1 MSSQRGF
8 FDVDERLTRL
18 SALGDRLEGYAGA
31 VDFEIFRAD
40 LERALGYRSGEQGG
54 RPPYDPV
61 MMFKILIVQ
70 TQPASR
76 TSGRSS
82 SSTTGSPSCDFW
94 V

>member
-40 LERALGYRSGEQGG
+40 LERALGYRSG
-54 RPPYDPV
+54 
-61 MMFKILIVQ
+61 
-70 TQPASR
+70 A
-76 TSGRSS
+76 
-82 SSTTGSPSCDFW
+82 
-94 V
+94 